1 MPEYTVIIKAQ
12 YQIDAKTPREA
23 IETAF
28 MRSQYPDKLTAEAVD
43 DDA

>member
-1 MPEYTVIIKAQ
+1 MPNFTVIIKAE
-12 YQIDAKTPREA
+12 YAVIATTPREA

-28 MRSQYPDKLTAEAVD
+28 NRSQYPDKLTAEAVD